1 MYYKIFADLDENEF
15 SQSKKDDNI
24 PIYLL
29 NLEYEKEIIFSSVED
44 EKILKIEKSIE
55 KQKDIKIPITNKKI
69 FEITKKQKKKIE

>member
-1 MYYKIFADLDENEF
+1 
-15 SQSKKDDNI
+15 
-24 PIYLL
+24 L

-69 FEITKKQKKKIE
+69 FEIT